1 VLDTSFDASS
11 PEAQTFLKQ
20 VCVDVKTSPCDA
32 PGCGGAGSS
41 LVRNGV
47 AGKVVCPMQ
56 GFASWLAKHNQ
67 SFPVPENSFQ
77 TKLKE
82 FIERRRRGVRGA
94 RGFRRNR

>member
-1 VLDTSFDASS
+1 
-11 PEAQTFLKQ
+11 
-20 VCVDVKTSPCDA
+20 
-32 PGCGGAGSS
+32 

-82 FIERRRRGVRGA
+82 VRRVPLRKVPISLKDVFPPRIRSTLCGDTDDCPRTED
-94 RGFRRNR
+94 